1 MKVATKTDSDSNRAL
16 EAILERSK
24 VRYKTVSDFAY
35 SVLRQG
41 LLSGAFKPGQQLRQ
55 DALAEVLGISRIPVR
70 SALFQLE
77 AEGLIELR
85 PHRGAVVKQL
95 SSEQIRNIYEAR
107 IVLETYAL
115 RKAINVITEAEIK
128 KLQKLA
134 TRVDSARPGDNF
146 VDAASDFY
154 AELFAIGNPVLAEL
168 STRLRAD
175 VGRYWLGPRVVHGEG
190 SRHSRLIE
198 FIRNRDGDGAA
209 RWHEHHLQ
217 EVCARITEMV
227 AESQT

>member
-1 MKVATKTDSDSNRAL
+1 MTTKAGTDSNRAL

-41 LLSGAFKPGQQLRQ
+41 LLTGAFTPGQQLRQ
-55 DALAEVLGISRIPVR
+55 DALAEVLGISRIPIR

-77 AEGLIELR
+77 SDGLVELR
-85 PHRGAVVKQL
+85 PHRGAVVKRL
-95 SSEQIRNIYEAR
+95 TSEQVRNIYEAR

-115 RKAINVITEAEIK
+115 RKALTVINDAQIK
-128 KLQKLA
+128 KLEKLA
-134 TRVDSARPGDNF
+134 SKLDSAHPGDNF

-154 AELFAIGNPVLAEL
+154 AELFAIGNRVIAEL

-190 SRHSRLIE
+190 RIHSRLIE
-198 FIRNRDGDGAA
+198 FIRNHDGDGAA
-209 RWHEHHLQ
+209 RWHERHLN
-217 EVCARITEMV
+217 EVCARIMEMV
-227 AESQT
+227 AKTQAE